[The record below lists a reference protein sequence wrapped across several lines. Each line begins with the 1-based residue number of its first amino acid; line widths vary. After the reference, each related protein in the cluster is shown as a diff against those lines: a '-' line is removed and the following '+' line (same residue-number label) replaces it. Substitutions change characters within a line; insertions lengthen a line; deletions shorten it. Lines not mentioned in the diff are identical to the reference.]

1 MNTAIQQLNNAFSLI
16 APDAVLLAAVC
27 LIFFA
32 APFLVNDRG
41 EAPVGLRHRWGCLS
55 LLALLIAGCVWWQS
69 PPVTRTLGPF
79 VLDELT
85 WYIRGLTL
93 TFGVILVLLHWNQ
106 ADDARSAESHAC
118 LLAILAG
125 VNLIAASNDLVGL
138 FVALELVSIPTYL
151 FLLLPRR
158 DAPAQ
163 EATLKYFLLS
173 IFSSAVVL
181 FGMSY
186 LYGATGTTNL
196 SGIHA
201 AFSAAHGQQANP
213 LVAVATVMLI
223 AGLGFRLTAVPFHFY
238 APDVFQG
245 APTSAAAMLSFI
257 PKIAGF
263 VALLRLMV
271 PATGAEQAINPWTM
285 TPAATPLLWW
295 LAVAT
300 MFVGNLMAL
309 MQTDIRRL
317 LAYSSVSHAGYMMVG
332 LLVGMEHEGQKH
344 LLTKAIPQSV
354 SGIGAMLFYLAVYGA
369 MTLGTFAVLI
379 AAARTDKRIETFDDL
394 SGLSRTRPAL
404 ALLLAIFLFSLAG
417 LPPTAG
423 FLGKLNLFFAAWAQG
438 YESSK
443 WLAVI
448 LAINAALGAW
458 FYLKII
464 GVMFLREPVNRS
476 PQETIIETPSLIAA
490 GLCLV
495 GTLGLFFLPGWLW
508 VPIQSIMP

>member
-1 MNTAIQQLNNAFSLI
+1 
-16 APDAVLLAAVC
+16 
-27 LIFFA
+27 
-32 APFLVNDRG
+32 
-41 EAPVGLRHRWGCLS
+41 
-55 LLALLIAGCVWWQS
+55 
-69 PPVTRTLGPF
+69 
-79 VLDELT
+79 
-85 WYIRGLTL
+85 
-93 TFGVILVLLHWNQ
+93 
-106 ADDARSAESHAC
+106 
-118 LLAILAG
+118 
-125 VNLIAASNDLVGL
+125 
-138 FVALELVSIPTYL
+138 
-151 FLLLPRR
+151 
-158 DAPAQ
+158 
-163 EATLKYFLLS
+163 
-173 IFSSAVVL
+173 
-181 FGMSY
+181 
-186 LYGATGTTNL
+186 
-196 SGIHA
+196 
-201 AFSAAHGQQANP
+201 
-213 LVAVATVMLI
+213 
-223 AGLGFRLTAVPFHFY
+223 
-238 APDVFQG
+238 
-245 APTSAAAMLSFI
+245 
-257 PKIAGF
+257 
-263 VALLRLMV
+263 MV